1 LINSTNESY
10 SATMLKQIY
19 NSGFLIS
26 FGISGGLYL
35 IGSYIWKPT
44 LVPAER
50 EGEFEFTFEYLGK
63 TDGYFPGDQIVSFG
77 RKSMRN
83 GDIEEVATPPSE
95 EAIEEEDKDKEAY
108 VYGVATTTVREI

>member
-1 LINSTNESY
+1 MINSTNESY

-50 EGEFEFTFEYLGK
+50 ESEFEFTFEYLGK
-63 TDGYFPGDQIVSFG
+63 TDGYFPGDKEVTFG
-77 RKSMRN
+77 RKSMRS

-95 EAIEEEDKDKEAY
+95 EAMAEEDKEAY
-108 VYGVATTTVREI
+108 VYGVTTTTVREI